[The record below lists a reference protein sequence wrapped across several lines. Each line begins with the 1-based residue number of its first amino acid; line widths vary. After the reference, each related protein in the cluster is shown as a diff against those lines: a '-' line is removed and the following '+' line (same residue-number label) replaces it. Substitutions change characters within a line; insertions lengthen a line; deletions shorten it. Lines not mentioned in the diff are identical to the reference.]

1 MDAYRSHFGEM
12 LCISTTDRAAVV
24 GSRVQKCLLL
34 DFPNLKLSG
43 VIIAEWITIWDLG
56 RLDSAVCNHQRDLR
70 KKYLKIFGPTSLM
83 SMTSSVC
90 NVTRVVAGQGIVE
103 ENRRII
109 HSADCFRFMIK
120 RNIAITTC
128 ALAIFLERAVLHDYL
143 RQFGAKLQ
151 VLEFC
156 GHVGNV
162 DSWQL
167 YYDLFQYCPRLQAVL
182 FHANSSTLCPQDVLE
197 ITQHCPLL
205 RRLQVQNAFHLAV
218 PRNIRPYD
226 KVQPSLSVAPL
237 MQLRSFV
244 LHSFSKSTL
253 ALTTALATQ
262 CPALISVD
270 LTGCTGLND
279 AALLKLGTGA
289 VFTLSELNLNQCSK
303 LTSTGMVAFLN
314 GNGAKNAAFTAL
326 HLSKT
331 ECTNDVLNVLAA
343 QCRMLTTLDIRQCR
357 HFTDA
362 GITALAQGCTAL
374 TQLWL
379 TNSDTITDDCVE
391 LLSLHC
397 PLLHTL
403 CLHSCAKL
411 TDAAVQHISTRCA
424 NLRTLDIGGRSQIS
438 EPAFIAALQEPLA
451 ITPFTAGSQGG
462 DASSNHS
469 NTSPGGSAN
478 NSIICTFGSALTEL
492 NVSDRASLGDASLRA
507 IAAHCVNLVSLNVSG
522 LKRISDDSV
531 VAVARALSPSSHSLI
546 RATLAVTGGTE
557 RRGLRELQLN
567 ELYYITDIAI
577 QAVAELLGAS
587 LTLLSISECER
598 LTDASCLA
606 VAQHCR
612 HLQSLCVSGIDG
624 VTDLSGKEL
633 FSELFL
639 LWGCNGCAAKQNGN
653 GWSSFCHKTC
663 TALLFRSPCSV
674 LGAAQNVLTT
684 EMLFSGFCSPQST
697 R

>member
-1 MDAYRSHFGEM
+1 MDAYRSHFGET

-90 NVTRVVAGQGIVE
+90 NVNRVVAGQGIVE

-226 KVQPSLSVAPL
+226 KVQPNLSVAPL
-237 MQLRSFV
+237 MQLRSFT

-262 CPALISVD
+262 CPALTSVD
-270 LTGCTGLND
+270 LTGCTGIND

-289 VFTLSELNLNQCSK
+289 MFTLIELNLNQCSK

-314 GNGAKNAAFTAL
+314 ANGAKNASFTAL
-326 HLSKT
+326 YLSKT

-343 QCRMLTTLDIRQCR
+343 QCRMLTALDIRQCR

-362 GITALAQGCTAL
+362 GITALAQGCTVL

-391 LLSLHC
+391 LLTLHC
-397 PLLHTL
+397 PLLRTL

-424 NLRTLDIGGRSQIS
+424 NVRTFDIGGRSQIN
-438 EPAFIAALQEPLA
+438 EPAVIAALQEPLA
-451 ITPFTAGSQGG
+451 TTPFTASSQGG
-462 DASSNHS
+462 DVSSNHS
-469 NTSPGGSAN
+469 NTSPGDSAK
-478 NSIICTFGSALTEL
+478 NSINRTFGSALTEL

-507 IAAHCVNLVSLNVSG
+507 IAEHCVNLVSLNVSG

-531 VAVARALSPSSHSLI
+531 VAVARALSPSSNSPI
-546 RATLAVTGGTE
+546 RATLAGATDVAVTGGTE

-577 QAVAELLGAS
+577 QAVAELLGSS
-587 LTLLSISECER
+587 LRLLSISECER

-606 VAQHCR
+606 MAQHCR

-633 FSELFL
+633 YS
-639 LWGCNGCAAKQNGN
+639 GM
-653 GWSSFCHKTC
+653 
-663 TALLFRSPCSV
+663 LLFVRHDGCFAKPK
-674 LGAAQNVLTT
+674 
-684 EMLFSGFCSPQST
+684 
-697 R
+697 